1 MIFPGQISGDN
12 IAYIYPDGVTA
23 FKGTFENKFMK
34 KAWNVDVEEYECDP
48 NGMFMP
54 KKFSSPLSDREFYYE
69 PCTNESF
76 GGIYLNFRAK
86 NAPSLMSN
94 FDFYVDYFWHEKW
107 LKIINCYLTVN
118 HKRCCQTLKFKN
130 RQKLQKSAKL

>member
-94 FDFYVDYFWHEKW
+94 FVFCVDYFYHEKMA
-107 LKIINCYLTVN
+107 
-118 HKRCCQTLKFKN
+118 KN
-130 RQKLQKSAKL
+130 Y